1 MKKIIS
7 VLLLA
12 VLLAGVC
19 RAAEDNDMITYL
31 SDMQW
36 SGAEIYSGANGGVPA
51 RDENVAGEELWL
63 YDMYFEKGVCLHAA
77 PGKIAYIEVDIEG
90 KGFKTFYTYVGT
102 AESELYDVS
111 MASVR
116 FVFKV
121 DGQTVKRV
129 GPVTPKKRPELI
141 TFDVTGAKT
150 LRIEMD
156 DGGDGISGDWG
167 ALGSALFSTSSDV
180 EEISAALLPETEP
193 VTEPVT
199 EPATEQQT
207 EPTATEQITEPE
219 TEQITEAATETQAV
233 TEEVKADAKKAFPII
248 PVIAVAAAAAAV
260 IAVLIAKKRKKN

>member
-1 MKKIIS
+1 MIS

-12 VLLAGVC
+12 VTLAGVC
-19 RAAEDNDMITYL
+19 RAAGENGMITYL
-31 SDMQW
+31 SDMEW
-36 SGAEIYSGANGGVPA
+36 RAAEIYSGANGGVPA

-63 YDMYFEKGVCLHAA
+63 YDMYFEKGVCFHAA
-77 PGKIAYIEVDIEG
+77 PGKLAYIEVDIEG

-116 FVFKV
+116 FIFKV
-121 DGQTVKRV
+121 DGQAVKRV
-129 GPVTPKKRPELI
+129 GPVTPKKRPELV

-167 ALGSALFSTSSDV
+167 ALGSALFSTSSDI

-193 VTEPVT
+193 VTEP
-199 EPATEQQT
+199 ETEQQT
-207 EPTATEQITEPE
+207 EPQTEPPQTEEMTELE
-219 TEQITEAATETQAV
+219 TEQTTEKTPETQAV
-233 TEEVKADAKKAFPII
+233 TEEAKAEDKKAFPVI